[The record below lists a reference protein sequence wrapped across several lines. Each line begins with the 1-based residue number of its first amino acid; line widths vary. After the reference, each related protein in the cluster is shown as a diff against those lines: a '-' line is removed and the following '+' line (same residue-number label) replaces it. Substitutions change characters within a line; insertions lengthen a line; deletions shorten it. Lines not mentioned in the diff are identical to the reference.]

1 MKLFLV
7 KQLNGTFKVAYDSD
21 YEKAK
26 KIKVNELYEVEIRQ
40 PRNIKFHNK
49 FFALLELVYQNQE
62 AYSNMDDLREDL
74 TIEAGFYREV
84 INLHGQTVKK
94 AKSISFAQMDDFE
107 FSELYSAFVN
117 VVINWLKISK
127 EDIAENIEQHF

>member
-62 AYSNMDDLREDL
+62 AYSNKDDMREDL

-94 AKSISFAQMDDFE
+94 AKSISFAKMDDFE